1 MSDKIQD
8 AYNNIVEAYGTGT
21 TSGARGKIST
31 LTKGSP
37 TFDKPATTDD
47 EEEIEGV
54 KEGEGSGSDVEGE
67 FLSKKTKEFDGD
79 DEDEEDPKNEGL
91 TNTQRQ
97 DKMGPKDIMKA
108 LVKKGLPAAVNFHM
122 SGKDLFIGNI
132 ESGIDLIIEA
142 NGTWR
147 LES

>member
-79 DEDEEDPKNEGL
+79 DEDEEDLKNEE
-91 TNTQRQ
+91 TNTQAR
-97 DKMGPKDIMKA
+97 DKITPKDILNGLKNRG
-108 LVKKGLPAAVNFHM
+108 LKDGGSVKM
-122 SGKDLFIGNI
+122 SGKNLFVGNI
-132 ESGIDLIIEA
+132 VSGVDLIIKA
-142 NGTWR
+142 DKTWVV
-147 LES
+147 ES